1 MGLGLGSRVLLG
13 QDGPLLLR
21 KAGSDEPA
29 QLTASAALLGVA
41 TACMGTAYARL
52 LKAAVTFTWKTAPVR
67 VRVGLGL
74 GSGLGLGL
82 GLGLGSELGVGVG

>member
-67 VRVGLGL
+67 VRVG
-74 GSGLGLGL
+74 
-82 GLGLGSELGVGVG
+82 